1 MGKGITFTRPD
12 GKECKGYYALPSVG
26 ESTIGIVV
34 IQEWWG
40 LNDQIKGVAERLAE
54 AGYHSLVP
62 DLYKGKVTL
71 EAAEAEHLMT
81 HLVFHTATV
90 QDIKGA
96 MQHLK

>member
-1 MGKGITFTRPD
+1 MGKEITFARPD
-12 GKECKGYYALPSVG
+12 GNDCKGYYTMPGAG
-26 ESTIGIVV
+26 ESTSGIVV

-81 HLVFHTATV
+81 HLDFNTATV